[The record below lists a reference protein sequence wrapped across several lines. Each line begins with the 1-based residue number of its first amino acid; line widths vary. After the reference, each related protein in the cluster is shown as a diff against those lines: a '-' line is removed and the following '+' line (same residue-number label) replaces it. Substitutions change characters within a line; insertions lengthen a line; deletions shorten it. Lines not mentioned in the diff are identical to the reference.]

1 MAVLLLAIIILLIN
15 KSVSTS
21 AVNTDSYDYEN
32 DKAERFADFKSDE
45 DNSFSKVKS
54 SIDYKIKPLTFKFK
68 SGELTADV
76 SGQSNSYPF
85 IIKSLTHK
93 NNGLFLCMEFKY
105 S

>member
-54 SIDYKIKPLTFKFK
+54 SIDYKINL
-68 SGELTADV
+68 
-76 SGQSNSYPF
+76 
-85 IIKSLTHK
+85 
-93 NNGLFLCMEFKY
+93 
-105 S
+105 